1 MRAPV
6 GGAGRAGELTV
17 FTNIDPRSPTPLYEQ
32 IAARIRVAVAS
43 GDLAPGDA
51 LPSVRALAR
60 ELRVNPA
67 TVVQAYRDLAL
78 DGFVEMRHGQG
89 TFVQEV
95 PTFLRDEER
104 AAHAEQLVR
113 KLLEEGARLGIDAE
127 ELMRALAAEVGA
139 EVRG

>member
-1 MRAPV
+1 
-6 GGAGRAGELTV
+6 V
-17 FTNIDPRSPTPLYEQ
+17 FTDIDPRSPTPLYEQ

-43 GDLAPGDA
+43 GDLSPGDA
-51 LPSVRALAR
+51 LPSVRSLAR

-95 PTFLRDEER
+95 PSFQRAEER
-104 AAHAEQLVR
+104 AAQAQKLVR
-113 KLLEEGARLGIDAE
+113 RLLEDGARLGLGTDEI
-127 ELMRALAAEVGA
+127 MRALRAETGVDVL
-139 EVRG
+139 E

>member
-1 MRAPV
+1 
-6 GGAGRAGELTV
+6 V